1 MEDIVF
7 YGGVV
12 PFQLYSMVGYFISIS
27 QFLLSKSDTSLRFF
41 LLPHLFSYSFV
52 NLIKTLFEKYKL
64 PLIPSGQSSL
74 CFCLTTVI
82 LCELNYS
89 KDPKIFDFTVSNY
102 YVQLSISI
110 LAILVSLL
118 SSYDTVINRE
128 ENESVGGAIFGAIL
142 GIIIGLT
149 VWKNYVNSDDEVKE
163 TFILSETN
171 MDILRIFLTVI
182 TFILLFEFI
191 YSSYKDIDTVYDAG
205 YITDDEGPE
214 MPSHKPSVHE
224 RATRR

>member
-1 MEDIVF
+1 MEDFVF

-27 QFLLSKSDTSLRFF
+27 QFLLSRSDTSLRFF

-52 NLIKTLFEKYKL
+52 SLLKTFFEKYEL

-89 KDPKIFDFTVSNY
+89 KNTKIFDFTVSNY
-102 YVQLSISI
+102 YVQLIISI
-110 LAILVSLL
+110 LAVLVSLL
-118 SSYDTVINRE
+118 SSYDTIINRE
-128 ENESVGGAIFGAIL
+128 ENESIGGSIIGAIL

-149 VWKNYVNSDDEVKE
+149 VWKNYASSNDKVKE
-163 TFILSETN
+163 KFILSETN
-171 MDILRIFLTVI
+171 MDILRIILTVI
-182 TFILLFEFI
+182 TFILLLEFI
-191 YSSYKDIDTVYDAG
+191 YSTYKDIDTLSDAG
-205 YITDDEGPE
+205 YITEKAGLR

-224 RATRR
+224 LVTRR